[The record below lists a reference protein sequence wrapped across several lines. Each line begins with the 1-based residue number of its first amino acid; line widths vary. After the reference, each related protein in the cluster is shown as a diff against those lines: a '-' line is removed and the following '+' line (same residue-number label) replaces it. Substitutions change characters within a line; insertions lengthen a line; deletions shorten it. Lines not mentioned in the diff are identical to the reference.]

1 MMTEMQVGIIQ
12 NFQSTIYSQIEEL
25 ALTITTQVKISI
37 QEAISQVLSMTIP
50 NQHIVMEQENEI
62 ELITQESQPTN
73 EEITGMKI
81 EKEPRKRKEIPTQRL

>member
-1 MMTEMQVGIIQ
+1 MTTEMQVGIIQ
-12 NFQSTIYSQIEEL
+12 NFQSAFYSQIEEL

-37 QEAISQVLSMTIP
+37 QEAIAQIISMTIP
-50 NQHIVMEQENEI
+50 NQHIDTEQENEI

-81 EKEPRKRKEIPTQRL
+81 EK